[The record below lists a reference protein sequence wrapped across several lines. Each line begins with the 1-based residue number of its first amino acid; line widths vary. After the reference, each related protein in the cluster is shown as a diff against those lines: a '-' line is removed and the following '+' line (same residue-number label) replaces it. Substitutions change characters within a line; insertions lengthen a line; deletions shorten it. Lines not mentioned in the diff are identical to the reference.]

1 MTGKF
6 VTIEGC
12 EGVGKSTLISGLK
25 EYFAD
30 KKIDAVFTREPGG
43 TPAAEK
49 IRDIILDAGNSAITP
64 VTELML
70 YAASR
75 AQHTEE
81 LIKPSVAAGK
91 IVVCDRYS
99 DSTLAYQGYARG
111 LGVELCNRLNSIAQ
125 CGIEPD
131 LTVFLDLSPADGFK
145 RKGGADK
152 DDRLESESLAFH
164 ERVYS
169 GFKTI
174 AARNPERFAAIDA
187 SKSEKEVLADVI
199 GVLKTRGIC

>member
-1 MTGKF
+1 MKGKF

-25 EYFAD
+25 EYFAA
-30 KKIDAVFTREPGG
+30 KGTDAVFTREPGG

-49 IRDIILDAGNSAITP
+49 IRNIILDAGNSEITP
-64 VTELML
+64 VTELLL

-81 LIKPSVAAGK
+81 LIKPSVDSGK

-111 LGVELCNRLNSIAQ
+111 LGIELCSRLNSIAQ
-125 CGIEPD
+125 CGIRPD
-131 LTVFLDLSPADGFK
+131 LTVFLDLNPTDGFK
-145 RKGGADK
+145 RKGGK
-152 DDRLESESLAFH
+152 DAGDRLENESIAFH
-164 ERVYS
+164 ERVYF

-174 AARNPERFAAIDA
+174 AAENPERFAVIDA
-187 SKSEKEVLADVI
+187 SKSAEEVLGDVI
-199 GVLKTRGIC
+199 QAFKTRGIC